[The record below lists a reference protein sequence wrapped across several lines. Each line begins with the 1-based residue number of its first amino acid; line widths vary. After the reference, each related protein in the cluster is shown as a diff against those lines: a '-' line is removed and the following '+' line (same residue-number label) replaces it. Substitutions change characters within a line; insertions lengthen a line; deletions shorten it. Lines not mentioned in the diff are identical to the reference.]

1 MFSGW
6 ITPPKRSRYW
16 GSTGSIGRQ
25 ALEVCEAGGFAV
37 YGLSAHQNEALLE
50 EQVRRFR
57 PPVACISD
65 PAHYESF
72 RAGSPTSRSK

>member
-1 MFSGW
+1 MDNPSKKVT
-6 ITPPKRSRYW
+6 IL

-50 EQVRRFR
+50 EQVRRFPASPT
-57 PPVACISD
+57 PPIT
-65 PAHYESF
+65 
-72 RAGSPTSRSK
+72 RASAPGSPTSRSK